1 MRPYLFLL
9 ATLLPA
15 HAALY
20 RGDMGGHTL
29 VASDDALAYYDEA
42 ERLPQPLTPSPA
54 CDDGAACY
62 RSAHGDTLR
71 LRDGNAWWNDTAL
84 APYPAPVTAPENR
97 LYATELPFAAALLAD
112 VSFQKTATTTVHG
125 KTLQWYRDPD
135 SGLEHPL
142 IASGYPDAE
151 RDALNQYLRA
161 QALNTLAARRECL
174 AALPADKRAALQY
187 RVTITPT
194 LLDDHY
200 ASFHLHEENS
210 CGAPYAADSGISY
223 SLAAGRG
230 LELEDLLW
238 LGDSPPHPLDDDNP
252 ADQMAR
258 ERRAQ
263 WLLDTL
269 KRLAPEAMRDY
280 PYQPRHYLYPYF
292 YLTPQGAYIGPLLP
306 ARAAVHAHPAGT
318 VIPWEQ
324 LQVHPGSGGNSALP

>member
-1 MRPYLFLL
+1 MRFLPLLL
-9 ATLLPA
+9 AAILPA

-20 RGDMGGHTL
+20 RGDIDGHIL
-29 VASDDALAYYDEA
+29 VTSDDALAYYDEA

-54 CDDGAACY
+54 CDDGARCY

-84 APYPAPVTAPENR
+84 APLVAPVTAPENR
-97 LYATELPFAAALLAD
+97 LYAAELPFAAALLAD
-112 VSFQKTATTTVHG
+112 VAFQKTATTTVHG

-142 IASGYPDAE
+142 IASGYPDAG

-174 AALPADKRAALQY
+174 AALPAEARAALQY
-187 RVTITPT
+187 RIAIIPT

-200 ASFHLHEENS
+200 ASFHRHEENS
-210 CGAPYAADSGISY
+210 CGAPYAADSGITY

-230 LELEDLLW
+230 IELEDLLW
-238 LGDSPPHPLDDDNP
+238 LGDSPLDDDNP

-269 KRLAPEAMRDY
+269 KRLAPGAMRGY
-280 PYQPRHYLYPYF
+280 PYQPRHNLYPYF

-306 ARAAVHAHPAGT
+306 ARAAAHAHPVGT

-324 LQVHPGSGGNSALP
+324 LQAHPGSVGKNARL

>member
-1 MRPYLFLL
+1 M
-9 ATLLPA
+9 
-15 HAALY
+15 
-20 RGDMGGHTL
+20 
-29 VASDDALAYYDEA
+29 
-42 ERLPQPLTPSPA
+42 
-54 CDDGAACY
+54 
-62 RSAHGDTLR
+62 
-71 LRDGNAWWNDTAL
+71 
-84 APYPAPVTAPENR
+84 
-97 LYATELPFAAALLAD
+97 
-112 VSFQKTATTTVHG
+112 
-125 KTLQWYRDPD
+125 
-135 SGLEHPL
+135 
-142 IASGYPDAE
+142 
-151 RDALNQYLRA
+151 
-161 QALNTLAARRECL
+161 
-174 AALPADKRAALQY
+174 QY